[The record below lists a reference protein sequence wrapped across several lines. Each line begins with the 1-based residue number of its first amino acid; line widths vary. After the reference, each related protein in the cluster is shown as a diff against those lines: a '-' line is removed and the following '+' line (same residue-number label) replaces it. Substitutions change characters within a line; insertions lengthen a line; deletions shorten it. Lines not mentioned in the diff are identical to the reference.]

1 MRSQPRGR
9 TGALGV
15 VVRSITLIRRAR
27 ARKAIGGSQAAV
39 STGRIFEPARLEFE
53 IVIDAT

>member
-1 MRSQPRGR
+1 
-9 TGALGV
+9 LGV

-27 ARKAIGGSQAAV
+27 ARQAIGGFQAAV